1 MQGNSCKIL
10 VNIRRARF
18 CPTLSVFVP
27 LFFTWRLE
35 ASSKEQQKLT
45 EVRTKSQPPLVNTRQ
60 NAEERLDIY
69 DIRHSQISV
78 VIGPACFIYNDEIC
92 LIVFNCTPDYFS
104 TELSSDFCGKLLH
117 LILKCGR
124 FVSFLWTS
132 AFKGIEKVILF
143 FFSIDRS
150 LELKENLVFVLS
162 CADKCIHVYSFA

>member
-27 LFFTWRLE
+27 LCFTCRLE

-69 DIRHSQISV
+69 DFWYSQISV

-92 LIVFNCTPDYFS
+92 LIVFNCTPNYFS
-104 TELSSDFCGKLLH
+104 KELSSDFCGKLVH
-117 LILKCGR
+117 LILKCGW
-124 FVSFLWTS
+124 FVLFLWTS
-132 AFKGIEKVILF
+132 AFKGIEKVIF
-143 FFSIDRS
+143 FFIDRS
-150 LELKENLVFVLS
+150 LKLKDNLVFVLS